1 MELTNIAG
9 DSLSSLNCRA
19 ENLLVIGELED
30 LIGKSLTSIESW
42 VGTVGLITILG
53 SKVSSDPLNLELNFN
68 MNLRGSPEWYF
79 VNWVS

>member
-19 ENLLVIGELED
+19 KNSLVMGE
-30 LIGKSLTSIESW
+30 
-42 VGTVGLITILG
+42 VGAVGLITILG